1 MGSGRVTS
9 WGWAG
14 GLAFAVALSAAGVH
28 AADMPAKPAEV
39 LYRGATLIDVIDG
52 TAKTHVAILT
62 RGERIVGVAELGKL
76 IAPPD
81 AKVVEVSGLYV
92 TPGLINTH
100 EHLAT
105 PPNRPFAEAMMRR
118 DVYGGT
124 TAVRDMA
131 DDLRLVADLARGALV
146 SEIPGPDIYFAALM
160 AGPEFFDDPRTH
172 QTTMGAVAGQ
182 VPWMQAITSATDLP
196 LAVARA
202 KGTGATA
209 IKIYADLPA
218 DLVSA
223 ITAEAHRQG
232 LLVWAHAAVFPAS
245 PAQVIDAGADVVS
258 HVCMLAYQ
266 ASPAMPR
273 AYHHRAAVDEALFAG
288 GDNPVAARLFEDMRT
303 RGTIL
308 DATLLVYEEMA
319 EEHAKDPR
327 GPAPYCRETLAE
339 RLANQAWRDGVMIS
353 AGTDGFS
360 PQPDPWPALQDEM
373 LLMQNKA
380 GMKPADVLRSATV
393 VGAMT
398 AHLQDQMGTIEPGKL
413 ANLVFVAQD
422 PLKDVAAFKTIT
434 LTVKRGTPYWRKDYK
449 PVTTTEMTG
458 DE

>member
-1 MGSGRVTS
+1 
-9 WGWAG
+9 
-14 GLAFAVALSAAGVH
+14 
-28 AADMPAKPAEV
+28 
-39 LYRGATLIDVIDG
+39 
-52 TAKTHVAILT
+52 
-62 RGERIVGVAELGKL
+62 
-76 IAPPD
+76 
-81 AKVVEVSGLYV
+81 
-92 TPGLINTH
+92 
-100 EHLAT
+100 
-105 PPNRPFAEAMMRR
+105 
-118 DVYGGT
+118 
-124 TAVRDMA
+124 
-131 DDLRLVADLARGALV
+131 
-146 SEIPGPDIYFAALM
+146 M

-172 QTTMGAVAGQ
+172 QTTIGAIAGQ
-182 VPWMQAITSATDLP
+182 VPWMQAVTPQTDLP
-196 LAVARA
+196 LAAARA

-273 AYHHRAAVDEALFAG
+273 AYHHRAAVDEALFTS
-288 GDNPVAARLFEDMRT
+288 GDNPVVGQLFKDMRA

-319 EEHAKDPR
+319 KEHAEDPK
-327 GPAPYCRETLAE
+327 GPAPYCSAALAE
-339 RLANQAWRDGVMIS
+339 RLASQAWRDGVMIS
-353 AGTDGFS
+353 AGTDSFA
-360 PQPDPWPALQDEM
+360 PQADPWPALQDEM

-380 GMKPADVLRSATV
+380 GMKPADVVRAATL

-413 ANLVFVAQD
+413 ANLVFVTQD
-422 PLKDVAAFKTIT
+422 PLKDVSAFKTVT
-434 LTVKRGTPYWRKDYK
+434 LTVKRGALYWRKDYK
-449 PVTTTEMTG
+449 PVTPAEMTS